1 VNPVHLEP
9 AFLLHSRA
17 YRNTSLIVDLFT
29 LHHGWISAVAK
40 GIKSPKSPLR
50 NNLQAF
56 QPLLVS
62 WCGRG
67 EMVTLTQVEIDTP
80 FSAIRNEQL
89 AWGFYLNELMYRL
102 LEKHDPQAQLFSDY
116 QNLLLEL
123 SQHTATEKHLRLFER
138 NLLASLGYGLQLTT
152 EINTAQ
158 AVDAETEY
166 YYSYEHGPSQR
177 AVNMSNTQH
186 CYPGKSL
193 LALEQGVFDDALVLK
208 DAKRLLRGAI
218 QNLLG
223 NKPLRSRELLRA

>member
-9 AFLLHSRA
+9 AFMLHHRA

-40 GIKSPKSPLR
+40 GVKSTKSPLR
-50 NNLQAF
+50 NNLQTF

-80 FSAIRNEQL
+80 MRSIQNDYL
-89 AWGFYLNELMYRL
+89 AWGFYINELLYKL
-102 LEKHDPQAQLFSDY
+102 LEKHDPCPQLFSHY

-123 SQHTATEKHLRLFER
+123 AHATATEKHLRLFEQ
-138 NLLASLGYGLQLTT
+138 NLLAELGYGLQL
-152 EINTAQ
+152 
-158 AVDAETEY
+158 ETSIDTRE
-166 YYSYEHGPSQR
+166 
-177 AVNMSNTQH
+177 T
-186 CYPGKSL
+186 
-193 LALEQGVFDDALVLK
+193 
-208 DAKRLLRGAI
+208 KRLLRGAI

-223 NKPLRSRELLRA
+223 NKTLRSRELIRA

>member
-1 VNPVHLEP
+1 MNPIHLEP

-80 FSAIRNEQL
+80 FSVIHNEQL

-102 LEKHDPQAQLFSDY
+102 LEKHDPQPQLFSHY

-123 SQHTATEKHLRLFER
+123 SQATATEKHLRLFER
-138 NLLASLGYGLQLTT
+138 DLLAILGYGLQLTI
-152 EINTAQ
+152 EINTSHAIHP
-158 AVDAETEY
+158 ETDY
-166 YYSYEHGPSQR
+166 YYSYDHGPSRR
-177 AVNMSNTQH
+177 AAEITNIQH
-186 CYPGKSL
+186 CYPGRSL
-193 LALEQGVFDDALVLK
+193 LALDEGTFEDPIVLK

-223 NKPLRSRELLRA
+223 NKPLRSRELIRA

>member
-1 VNPVHLEP
+1 MNPVHLEP

-17 YRNTSLIVDLFT
+17 YRNSSLIVDLFT

-40 GIKSPKSPLR
+40 GIKSAKSPLR
-50 NNLQAF
+50 NNLQTF

-67 EMVTLTQVEIDTP
+67 EMVTITQVEIETP
-80 FSAIRNEQL
+80 FAVINNEQL

-102 LEKHDPQAQLFSDY
+102 LEKHDPHAQLFSDY

-123 SQHTATEKHLRLFER
+123 SQATATEKHLRLFER
-138 NLLASLGYGLQLTT
+138 NLLARLGYGLQLTIET
-152 EINTAQ
+152 NSTHAIQ
-158 AVDAETEY
+158 PDVDY
-166 YYSYEHGPSQR
+166 YYSYDHGPSLR
-177 AVNMSNTQH
+177 AADLSNTQN
-186 CYPGKSL
+186 CYTGKSL
-193 LALEQGVFDDALVLK
+193 LALADGQLDDMIILK